1 MHFENK
7 ARAMLQEG
15 CELIPNPEVQAAT
28 NDVHMKLVNE
38 TEWAVRDMWRREYVS
53 IVKDAQRALKSAEKK
68 FGSKLEGLY
77 VASNQNPDV
86 PQWMI
91 ARGRRWVRYCREHDV
106 KVEMADES
114 TEIRALVLKAKMASA
129 FLALALK
136 CMSSAT
142 TKYPERMKFLLV
154 APDEASGALSLA
166 PDPLKATSSQIIR
179 TNDLTPNQYRSLPPS
194 PVGEE
199 SSSESLPE
207 NKNVENDIDTSRPE
221 SEPSSMILAQ
231 KSSDPL
237 CCPAS
242 PLIGWTGPEHH
253 APGRPAWRD
262 PRICAFC
269 HTCGDDDGGFLV
281 QDEEPATAQESVTSP
296 STALPLPNDRDNE
309 SPGKKATGAET
320 DSGANDAAKSDVK
333 ESANIATDPSPS
345 PQVLVPPEEAIKTI
359 SAGRLIPLSG
369 SAWAHAS
376 CALWSSEVYENPEDA
391 LVCDVEKARSRGNKL
406 KCFGCGRPG
415 ATVGC
420 QKTNCPYN
428 YHFVCAVACGITFT
442 TSGQVLCKE
451 HKGKAKGEVDRNL
464 SVEHMKSLKVNMQQ
478 QDWRSKGPEA
488 IDLSLCYRLGGLV
501 VHSLGTIEQDV
512 DGFHSEKYIMPPGY
526 TATRIYWSYQ
536 APRTRTVYVLK
547 IDREGTKAMFSIIAA
562 DDPSTAIR
570 SRSMCD
576 AYDTLMSRVKKQNPM
591 AELNEWTELPRGR
604 GENNKAYALNAPQ
617 VRSALCYFTIL
628 FLFLFVNLFACST
641 NSPHCKSFLSL
652 LLPPLPLHLK
662 FFGFGLDE
670 VRKCLEISPGI
681 EAVTV
686 PLTPSSPMYQFCF
699 VHPRRSAIQDLARRR
714 AAAAAE
720 KALENSSGSARTEGM
735 TAVAKSG
742 GSGRITRALVRRA
755 DEDGGDG
762 GGRAGTS
769 KDRGGR
775 DPKEAKAET
784 AVQEKYKEMKSVP
797 LEDRLVAKRSHI
809 HGWGLFTKKD
819 IKKHQMIIEYMGEL

>member
-15 CELIPNPEVQAAT
+15 CELIPNPEIQAAT
-28 NDVHMKLVNE
+28 SDVHIQLVNE

-53 IVKDAQRALKSAEKK
+53 IVKDAQRALNSAEKK

-77 VASNQNPDV
+77 VASHQNPDV
-86 PQWMI
+86 PEWMI
-91 ARGRRWVRYCREHDV
+91 ARGRRWVRYCREHDDS
-106 KVEMADES
+106 VEMVDET

-142 TKYPERMKFLLV
+142 TKYPARMKFLLV
-154 APDEASGALSLA
+154 PPDEASGVLSLA

-179 TNDLTPNQYRSLPPS
+179 TNDLTPSQYRSLPPS
-194 PVGEE
+194 PVDEE
-199 SSSESLPE
+199 TSSESLPMKSLADNE
-207 NKNVENDIDTSRPE
+207 NAENDIDTPCPE
-221 SEPSSMILAQ
+221 SEPSSMIVAQ

-253 APGRPAWRD
+253 APGRPVWRD

-281 QDEEPATAQESVTSP
+281 QDEEPATTTAQQSVRDSSRALTPPCDKDDGSP
-296 STALPLPNDRDNE
+296 KTEVAGVETASEDN
-309 SPGKKATGAET
+309 A
-320 DSGANDAAKSDVK
+320 AAKSD
-333 ESANIATDPSPS
+333 ANQSGNETTDPSPS
-345 PQVLVPPEEAIKTI
+345 SEVFVPPEDAIKTI

-376 CALWSSEVYENPEDA
+376 CALWSSEVYENPGDA

-478 QDWRSKGPEA
+478 DWKSKCPES

-501 VHSLGTIEQDV
+501 VHSLGSIEQDV

-526 TATRIYWSYQ
+526 TATRIFWSYQ
-536 APRTRTVYVLK
+536 APRTRTVYILK
-547 IDREGTKAMFSIIAA
+547 IDREGAKAMFSIIAA

-576 AYDTLMSRVKKQNPM
+576 AYDILMSRVRKQNPM
-591 AELNEWTELPRGR
+591 AKLNEWTELPRAR

-617 VRSALCYFTIL
+617 VRTSSTLYCFTIL
-628 FLFLFVNLFACST
+628 FVLFLFVNLFASSA
-641 NSPHCKSFLSL
+641 NKPHCNRFFHDCFLHCPYS
-652 LLPPLPLHLK
+652 
-662 FFGFGLDE
+662 
-670 VRKCLEISPGI
+670 
-681 EAVTV
+681 
-686 PLTPSSPMYQFCF
+686 
-699 VHPRRSAIQDLARRR
+699 
-714 AAAAAE
+714 
-720 KALENSSGSARTEGM
+720 
-735 TAVAKSG
+735 
-742 GSGRITRALVRRA
+742 
-755 DEDGGDG
+755 
-762 GGRAGTS
+762 
-769 KDRGGR
+769 
-775 DPKEAKAET
+775 
-784 AVQEKYKEMKSVP
+784 
-797 LEDRLVAKRSHI
+797 
-809 HGWGLFTKKD
+809 
-819 IKKHQMIIEYMGEL
+819 

>member
-15 CELIPNPEVQAAT
+15 CELIPNPEIQAAT
-28 NDVHMKLVNE
+28 SDVHTKLVNE

-53 IVKDAQRALKSAEKK
+53 IVKDAVRALKSAEKK
-68 FGSKLEGLY
+68 FGSRLEGLY
-77 VASNQNPDV
+77 VASDQNPEV
-86 PQWMI
+86 PEWMI
-91 ARGRRWVRYCREHDV
+91 ARGRRWVRYCREHDDN
-106 KVEMADES
+106 VEMVDET

-142 TKYPERMKFLLV
+142 IKYPERMKFLLV
-154 APDEASGALSLA
+154 PPDEASGALSLA

-179 TNDLTPNQYRSLPPS
+179 TNDLTPSQYRSLPPS

-199 SSSESLPE
+199 SSSESFPPGNNPQSDNE
-207 NKNVENDIDTSRPE
+207 NVENNISPSRPE
-221 SEPSSMILAQ
+221 SEPSSMIVAHQ

-242 PLIGWTGPEHH
+242 PLIGWTGQEHH
-253 APGRPAWRD
+253 APGRPTWRD
-262 PRICAFC
+262 PRTCAFC
-269 HTCGDDDGGFLV
+269 HTCGDDDGGFQV
-281 QDEEPATAQESVTSP
+281 QDEEPPTAQLSVENSAASAPPGDKDDELSP
-296 STALPLPNDRDNE
+296 ETEVPGVTTASRDNN
-309 SPGKKATGAET
+309 AT
-320 DSGANDAAKSDVK
+320 KSDTNQSGNVT
-333 ESANIATDPSPS
+333 TDPSPS
-345 PQVLVPPEEAIKTI
+345 PSPEVIIPPEEAIKTI

-376 CALWSSEVYENPEDA
+376 CALWSSEVYENPGDA

-464 SVEHMKSLKVNMQQ
+464 SVEHMKSLKVNTQ

-501 VHSLGTIEQDV
+501 VHSLGTIEEEV

-547 IDREGTKAMFSIIAA
+547 VDREGTKAIFSIIAA

-570 SRSMCD
+570 SRSMDD
-576 AYDTLMSRVKKQNPM
+576 AYDMLMSRVRKQNPM
-591 AELNEWTELPRGR
+591 AELNEWTELPRAR

-617 VRSALCYFTIL
+617 VRLASCYFTFYFLVLYSSSHFIFSIYYGASTIL
-628 FLFLFVNLFACST
+628 TALLSPLIPPSNFVHAVFSQ
-641 NSPHCKSFLSL
+641 SFL
-652 LLPPLPLHLK
+652 
-662 FFGFGLDE
+662 D
-670 VRKCLEISPGI
+670 
-681 EAVTV
+681 
-686 PLTPSSPMYQFCF
+686 
-699 VHPRRSAIQDLARRR
+699 SAW
-714 AAAAAE
+714 
-720 KALENSSGSARTEGM
+720 
-735 TAVAKSG
+735 
-742 GSGRITRALVRRA
+742 
-755 DEDGGDG
+755 
-762 GGRAGTS
+762 
-769 KDRGGR
+769 
-775 DPKEAKAET
+775 
-784 AVQEKYKEMKSVP
+784 MK
-797 LEDRLVAKRSHI
+797 
-809 HGWGLFTKKD
+809 
-819 IKKHQMIIEYMGEL
+819 